1 MNHQIKI
8 EQRDPA
14 ELRGHIHPTLKTIP
28 ELDEKSEEFLAIAA
42 GMGQLGIRQPLQ
54 IDDAGRVLD
63 DHSRTL
69 LRCALRWQL
78 KTVPVIVVP
87 DPNVPLTIISGLAHR
102 RHLTKSAIAYL
113 AAGLI
118 DQALTD
124 AKHKHLKSL
133 ANTQDF
139 PKGVS
144 SETTNSYK
152 TADEM
157 ASDLGI
163 GRNLLF
169 EARKVLELF
178 ADKKCY
184 AFNLVGGSKDG
195 SVMECTLKAWFEPR
209 ILKAPIGGEH
219 EQNRP
224 LGLGGVIAGIASV
237 RQGDKG
243 KFDPRSKQPELFSKQ
258 VIDACLNHVKQY
270 QADKP
275 AVLAALRKRA
285 EELEPAQCDHLAEM
299 YSTMAKIYASAA
311 KANA

>member
-14 ELRGHIHPTLKTIP
+14 ELRGHIHPTLKSIP

-42 GMGQLGIRQPLQ
+42 GIGQLGIRQPLQ
-54 IDDAGRVLD
+54 LDAAGLILD

-87 DPNVPLTIISGLAHR
+87 DPNVPLTIIAGLAHR
-102 RHLTKSAIAYL
+102 RHLTKSGIAYL

-118 DQALTD
+118 DQAFTTSKQKRLEN
-124 AKHKHLKSL
+124 L
-133 ANTQDF
+133 ANSQCF
-139 PKGVS
+139 PKVS
-144 SETTNSYK
+144 AETPFK
-152 TADEM
+152 TAEEL
-157 ASDLGI
+157 ATEIGI

-169 EARKVLELF
+169 EARKVQELF
-178 ADKKCY
+178 TDKKLY
-184 AFNLVGGSKDG
+184 TFNVVGGSGDG
-195 SVMECTLKAWFEPR
+195 SIAECTLRAWFEPR

-237 RQGDKG
+237 KQGDKG